1 MYKPVT
7 DALCVARD
15 RFTGKSNIGRLEQ
28 SKHSVSR
35 AAGQRTNRPD
45 TCSDMYVF
53 WITSII
59 SHSADAITR
68 LSFYKEELAGERS
81 NYVHLRASAEELPPM
96 EVLRQLVDEVLDTA
110 RRIEKITGTD
120 RELHVLWNE
129 YLQVRIP
136 HARYDVRSAE

>member
-1 MYKPVT
+1 MVECINPSLMHCVLRVTVIQGNRMLDAWNKVSIQFLALPVSELI
-7 DALCVARD
+7 ALILAV
-15 RFTGKSNIGRLEQ
+15 
-28 SKHSVSR
+28 
-35 AAGQRTNRPD
+35 
-45 TCSDMYVF
+45 TCKCLG
-53 WITSII
+53 ITSTI

-81 NYVHLRASAEELPPM
+81 NYIHLRASAEELPPM

-136 HARYDVRSAE
+136 HA